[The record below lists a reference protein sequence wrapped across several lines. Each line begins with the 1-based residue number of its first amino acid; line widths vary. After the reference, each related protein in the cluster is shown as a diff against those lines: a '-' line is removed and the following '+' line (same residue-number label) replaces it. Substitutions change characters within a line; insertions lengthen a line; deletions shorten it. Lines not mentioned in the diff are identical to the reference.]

1 MNENTDP
8 VNIAYLHR
16 DWRKLRETAG
26 KQLIETRELLRKLD
40 TTPGADSSAKKEI
53 ESLANQLTGIC
64 NQIDAQFIV
73 VQKAMEERDKAAFL
87 YNVESLINKIQGWYS
102 FLNLGTIEKRDFV
115 SAWLQGSGIP
125 QEKQNTEHEKYLGIS
140 PKNFY
145 ACRAWKQALLF
156 PRRASSILEVG
167 SGFGINAIHLS
178 RMARLGAIEKQEK
191 MFKLSRNI
199 EKISPIYGRAPSIG
213 FSYCDFQL
221 NTSSTIP
228 AEAFDAIWLHRT
240 VWKQWIEQDGPALT
254 SALSELSRRAHFLL
268 FTSDHGTL
276 LREDLLTP
284 LYDINCIGEQD
295 QGTQKVRY
303 FIAQRRSVSVAGKF
317 FPCFDM
323 RIHDPTWQGFET
335 LNHNAAFLPWNRPS
349 LRLNTKRYL
358 LGKNQVV
365 RTFLKR
371 TKNEDPRLIHHRE
384 TEIWPSLGRLIPE
397 FPHMLGHYK
406 DDTGYHLLLELN
418 ASPAQLPM
426 LPLKKEVQH
435 MILRSAIRILD
446 ALRKKNLHLNFLRL
460 GNFVLS
466 GGFASF
472 LAAELIGY
480 DELEEPL
487 DALLWLLRD
496 LNADIIYWHNSP
508 IEPFRVQFVN
518 DLAEEYKIIANL
530 AMRSRNIDQF
540 LADPLIQ
547 HRFLN
552 PL

>member
-384 TEIWPSLGRLIPE
+384 TE
-397 FPHMLGHYK
+397 
-406 DDTGYHLLLELN
+406 
-418 ASPAQLPM
+418 
-426 LPLKKEVQH
+426 
-435 MILRSAIRILD
+435 
-446 ALRKKNLHLNFLRL
+446 
-460 GNFVLS
+460 
-466 GGFASF
+466 
-472 LAAELIGY
+472 
-480 DELEEPL
+480 
-487 DALLWLLRD
+487 
-496 LNADIIYWHNSP
+496 
-508 IEPFRVQFVN
+508 
-518 DLAEEYKIIANL
+518 
-530 AMRSRNIDQF
+530 
-540 LADPLIQ
+540 
-547 HRFLN
+547 
-552 PL
+552 